1 MAVRDAVRANDV
13 STTTLRKIRN
23 HLLPLLFL
31 LYIVAFL
38 DRGNVAFAA
47 LTMNAELGL
56 TPVQFGLLAGIFF
69 WGYFLFEIPSNLLL
83 HKIGAR
89 IWIARI
95 LVTWG
100 VVATLTGLVHSAAQ
114 LYSARFLLGVAEAGF
129 FPGIALYLTYWFP
142 QREQARVLSLF
153 LAALPVSSILG
164 APVSGFILDHVHWF
178 GISSWRWLLI
188 LEGLPAIA
196 CGALTYLLL
205 PNRPSEA
212 KFLTPVEQDWITSEL
227 AREEQEK
234 TGGHSMSAWR
244 ALAHPRVWQMAAAH
258 LGSNLAFYGMSF
270 YMPQAIKSLS
280 GVYSNTTVGILVMVP
295 YLAGLVAM
303 ILVARSSDAR
313 LERRYHAAVPAI
325 IAGIALMSLGASN
338 SPMLS
343 IILWSLTAIGI
354 CSYWGPFWS
363 MPSQF
368 LAGYSAASGIALIN
382 SIAAL
387 GGFIGPSVVGAVATG
402 TRGIYGGLALGGV
415 CLMASAALILL
426 LPIAVVRANH
436 PSRGWNRLAQ
446 SNRRS

>member
-100 VVATLTGLVHSAAQ
+100 VVATLTGFVHSAAQ

-343 IILWSLTAIGI
+343 IILWSL
-354 CSYWGPFWS
+354 
-363 MPSQF
+363 Q
-368 LAGYSAASGIALIN
+368 
-382 SIAAL
+382 
-387 GGFIGPSVVGAVATG
+387 
-402 TRGIYGGLALGGV
+402 
-415 CLMASAALILL
+415 
-426 LPIAVVRANH
+426 
-436 PSRGWNRLAQ
+436 
-446 SNRRS
+446 